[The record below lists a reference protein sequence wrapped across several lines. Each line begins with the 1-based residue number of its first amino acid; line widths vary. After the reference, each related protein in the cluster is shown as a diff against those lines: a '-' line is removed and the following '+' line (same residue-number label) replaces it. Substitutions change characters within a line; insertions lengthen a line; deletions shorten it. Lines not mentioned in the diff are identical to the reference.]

1 MDGKYLL
8 VHVGDWADYL
18 LTVDNPDLWIEQDC
32 DIAEDACYDDADP
45 GPLRMGE
52 LQADRRQREV
62 SLLSGGQDH
71 HLAGGGAP
79 GTPGVRRG
87 ALMRGP
93 FIVDRHGLHHE
104 ATLTHPTVPGA
115 CGFAGG
121 ELAKGLGKTTSGS
134 KLRPRRPQAGGWT
147 QEEPPPTAAA
157 GGRLVFLS
165 SSRVR
170 LKLSQSPW
178 IETPVR
184 ARTVAKVLHASAT

>member
-1 MDGKYLL
+1 VDGKYLL

-104 ATLTHPTVPGA
+104 ATPTPNCSRGLWVRWGRVGEGIGENHLRVETTPQKASGGRMDPGGASTNCGGRRTACVP
-115 CGFAGG
+115 FQFSG
-121 ELAKGLGKTTSGS
+121 EAQALSIPVDRNSGS
-134 KLRPRRPQAGGWT
+134 
-147 QEEPPPTAAA
+147 
-157 GGRLVFLS
+157 
-165 SSRVR
+165 
-170 LKLSQSPW
+170 
-178 IETPVR
+178 
-184 ARTVAKVLHASAT
+184 SANCG